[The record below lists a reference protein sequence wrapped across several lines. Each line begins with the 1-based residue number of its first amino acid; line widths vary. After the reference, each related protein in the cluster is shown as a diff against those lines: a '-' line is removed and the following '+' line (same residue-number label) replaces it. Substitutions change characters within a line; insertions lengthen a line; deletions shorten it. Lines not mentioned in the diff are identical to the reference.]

1 MYHLQDSSHL
11 KSFLSTRP
19 DSFTHTHILG
29 YYGPQPPVCFL
40 LFFLSQYN
48 PQVICQSDASFSR
61 LLGLLISIS
70 RLSDYKTNT
79 EQKHK
84 LDKNETDLHLS
95 GSLNFH
101 SRRRLFGE
109 TIV

>member
-19 DSFTHTHILG
+19 DSRIHTFWDTMVLSHRSA
-29 YYGPQPPVCFL
+29 
-40 LFFLSQYN
+40 FFLVSIIHKLFVNQM
-48 PQVICQSDASFSR
+48 PRFHVD
-61 LLGLLISIS
+61 LDLISIS
-70 RLSDYKTNT
+70 QLSDYKKNT

-84 LDKNETDLHLS
+84 LDKNETYLHLS